1 MRCDMIINQDVLIT
15 LFLAFAVSVAL
26 SPVIIPFLQKL
37 KVGQTEREEGVKS
50 HLKKAG
56 TPTMGGLIILI
67 SIVVTSLF
75 FIGRYTNMIPVL
87 FLILGFGIIGF
98 LDDYLKVVLRRSD
111 GLYPKQK
118 MLGQIIVTTVFIV
131 YIWMKDA
138 SCLEILIPFSGGKV
152 LSGNWVKIAS
162 AVIAYPAII
171 GTVNGVNFTDGLDGL
186 ATGVT
191 TMVAVFFTVASLAL
205 GGGIEPLTAA
215 VTGALLGFLL
225 FNVYPAKVFMG
236 DTGSLALGGFVA
248 GAAYVM
254 KMPMFILIVGLIY
267 WVEILSVMIQ
277 VTYFKKTGGKR
288 FFKMAP
294 IHHHFELCGW
304 SETRVVTVFTVIT
317 AFLCLI
323 ALVGLN

>member
-1 MRCDMIINQDVLIT
+1 MRCDMIINQDVLIP

>member
-1 MRCDMIINQDVLIT
+1 MIISKDVLIP
-15 LFLAFAVSVAL
+15 LFAAFAISVFL
-26 SPVIIPFLQKL
+26 SPFIIPFLRKL
-37 KVGQTEREEGVKS
+37 KVGQTERKEGVQS

-67 SIVVTSLF
+67 STTVTSLF
-75 FIGRYTNMIPVL
+75 CLPRFPRMAPVL
-87 FLILGFGIIGF
+87 LLVLGFGIIGF
-98 LDDYLKVVLRRSD
+98 LDDYLKVVLKRSD

-118 MLGQIIVTTVFIV
+118 MLGQVIVTTAFVA
-131 YIWMKDA
+131 YIWFMDA
-138 SCLEILIPFSGGKV
+138 SCLDLLIPFSGGKV
-152 LSGNWVKIAS
+152 ISGQVMRIVAIPLAYF
-162 AVIAYPAII
+162 AVI

-186 ATGVT
+186 AAGVT
-191 TMVAVFFTVASLAL
+191 TMVAVFYTVASLIL

-248 GAAYVM
+248 GSAYMM
-254 KMPMFILIVGLIY
+254 KMPVFIIIIGLIY
-267 WVEILSVMIQ
+267 LVEVLSVIIQ

-288 FFKMAP
+288 IFKMAP

-317 AFLCLI
+317 ALLCLLG
-323 ALVGLN
+323 LVAIR

>member
-1 MRCDMIINQDVLIT
+1 MIVNQDVLIP
-15 LFLAFAVSVAL
+15 LFVAFLISVVL
-26 SPVIIPFLQKL
+26 SPFVIPFLQKL

-50 HLKKAG
+50 HLQKAG

-75 FIGRYTNMIPVL
+75 YVSRFPRMIPVL
-87 FLILGFGIIGF
+87 FLVVGFGIIGF
-98 LDDYLKVVLRRSD
+98 LDDYLKVVMKRSD

-118 MLGQIIVTTVFIV
+118 MLGQIIVTTIFVAYVWF
-131 YIWMKDA
+131 MDA
-138 SCLEILIPFSGGKV
+138 CLDFLIPFSGGKV
-152 LSGNWVKIAS
+152 LSGNTVRIIA
-162 AVIAYPAII
+162 VPLAYFAII

-191 TMVAVFFTVASLAL
+191 TMVAVFFTVSSLVL

-248 GAAYVM
+248 GCAYVM
-254 KMPMFILIVGLIY
+254 KMPLFIPIVGLIY
-267 WVEILSVMIQ
+267 LVEVVSVMIQ

-317 AFLCLI
+317 AFLCLL

>member
-1 MRCDMIINQDVLIT
+1 MIISKDVLIP
-15 LFLAFAVSVAL
+15 LFAAFAISVFL
-26 SPVIIPFLQKL
+26 SPFIIPFLRKL
-37 KVGQTEREEGVKS
+37 KVGQTERKEGVQS

-67 SIVVTSLF
+67 STTVTSLF
-75 FIGRYTNMIPVL
+75 YLPRFPRMAPVL
-87 FLILGFGIIGF
+87 LLVLGFGIIGF
-98 LDDYLKVVLRRSD
+98 LDDYLKVVLKRSD

-118 MLGQIIVTTVFIV
+118 MLGQVIVTTAFVA
-131 YIWMKDA
+131 YIWFMDA
-138 SCLEILIPFSGGKV
+138 SCLDLLIPFSGGKV
-152 LSGNWVKIAS
+152 ISGQVMRIVAIPLAYF
-162 AVIAYPAII
+162 AVI

-186 ATGVT
+186 AAGVT
-191 TMVAVFFTVASLAL
+191 TMVAVFYTVASLIL

-248 GAAYVM
+248 GSAYMM
-254 KMPMFILIVGLIY
+254 KMPIFIIIIGLIY
-267 WVEILSVMIQ
+267 LVEVLSVIIQ

-288 FFKMAP
+288 IFKMAP

-317 AFLCLI
+317 ALLCLLG
-323 ALVGLN
+323 LVAIG

>member
-1 MRCDMIINQDVLIT
+1 MIDKNILYP
-15 LFLAFAVSVAL
+15 LFLAFAISVAL
-26 SPVIIPFLQKL
+26 SPFIIPFLQRL
-37 KVGQTEREEGVKS
+37 KVGQTERKEGVQS

-67 SIVVTSLF
+67 SVVVTSLF
-75 FIGRYTNMIPVL
+75 FIGRFPKMIPVL

-118 MLGQIIVTTVFIV
+118 MLGQIIVTAVFVV
-131 YIWMKDA
+131 YLWIQDP
-138 SCLEILIPFSGGKV
+138 SSLEILIPFSGGKV
-152 LSGNWVKIAS
+152 LSGDWVRIAS
-162 AVIAYPAII
+162 AVIAFPAII

-191 TMVAVFFTVASLAL
+191 TMAAVFFTAASVTL
-205 GGGIEPLTAA
+205 GAGIEPLTAA
-215 VTGALLGFLL
+215 VTGALIGFLL

-248 GAAYVM
+248 GAAYAM
-254 KMPMFILIVGLIY
+254 RLPMFILIIGLIY
-267 WVEILSVMIQ
+267 WVEIFSVMIQ

-294 IHHHFELCGW
+294 IYHHFELCGW

-317 AFLCLI
+317 ALLCVI
-323 ALVGLN
+323 GLVGLN

>member
-1 MRCDMIINQDVLIT
+1 MGTDIVIPL
-15 LFLAFAVSVAL
+15 LAAFAISVGL
-26 SPVIIPFLQKL
+26 SPFVIPFLRKL
-37 KVGQTEREEGVKS
+37 KIGQTERTAGVQS

-67 SIVVTSLF
+67 SILVTCLF
-75 FIGRYTNMIPVL
+75 FVKDYPKVIPVL
-87 FLILGFGIIGF
+87 FLTLGFGIIGF

-111 GLYPKQK
+111 GLLPKQK
-118 MLGQIIVTTVFIV
+118 MACQIVITTIFVV
-131 YIWMKDA
+131 YVWRIEPDLFKM
-138 SCLEILIPFSGGKV
+138 IIPFSGGKE
-152 LSGNWVKIAS
+152 LDIKWAAIPLTYIA
-162 AVIAYPAII
+162 VI

-191 TMVAVFFTVASLAL
+191 TMVAVFYTVISMVSD
-205 GGGIEPLTAA
+205 GGITPITSA

-225 FNVYPAKVFMG
+225 FNVHPAQVFMG

-248 GAAYVM
+248 GAAYMM
-254 KMPMFILIVGLIY
+254 KMPLFIPIIGLIY
-267 WVEILSVMIQ
+267 FVEVISVMIQ

-304 SETRVVTVFTVIT
+304 SETRVVAVFTVIT
-317 AFLCLI
+317 AILCLI
-323 ALVGLN
+323 GLVAYR